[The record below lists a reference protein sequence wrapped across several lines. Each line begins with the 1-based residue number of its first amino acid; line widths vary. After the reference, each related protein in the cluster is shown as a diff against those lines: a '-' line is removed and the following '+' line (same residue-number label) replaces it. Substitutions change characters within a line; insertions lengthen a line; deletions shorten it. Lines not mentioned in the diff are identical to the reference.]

1 VKSGEKI
8 LWKDT
13 RRFPYKKV
21 ANKLDRMYDDPDTD
35 IRLGKC
41 KKV

>member
-1 VKSGEKI
+1 MEGYK
-8 LWKDT
+8 
-13 RRFPYKKV
+13 RFPYKKV